1 MALEQTFFWPMHKQ
15 KILKNLK
22 LNNSKN
28 FKNSEYLSK
37 FGFYLPSG
45 LTLKNKEIDY
55 ICRIIN
61 KLLK

>member
-1 MALEQTFFWPMHKQ
+1 MHKQ

-45 LTLKNKEIDY
+45 LTLENKEIDY